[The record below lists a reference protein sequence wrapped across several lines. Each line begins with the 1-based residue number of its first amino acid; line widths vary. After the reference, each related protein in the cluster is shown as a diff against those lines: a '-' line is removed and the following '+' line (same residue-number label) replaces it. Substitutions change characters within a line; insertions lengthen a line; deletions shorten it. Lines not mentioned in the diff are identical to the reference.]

1 MPRKLNQEKIQ
12 KILEILRKYPEGVW
26 FRQLVRETGL
36 PASTVHFYLKKLSGI
51 VESVGYV
58 DDEGR
63 FVGIRIVR
71 MKRNFQE

>member
-1 MPRKLNQEKIQ
+1 MARKLNQEKIR
-12 KILEILRKYPEGVW
+12 KILEILRKYPEGIW
-26 FRQLVRETGL
+26 FRQLVRESGL

-58 DDEGR
+58 DSEGR

-71 MKRNFQE
+71 LKKNFQE